1 MSSPA
6 HNPSIRLNKYL
17 SDAGVC
23 SRRKADELIAAGRVA
38 VNGKPVTA
46 LGAKV
51 DPGRDKIF
59 VDGRQAVILDEPVY
73 ILLNKPHD
81 CITTSRDE
89 RGRRTV
95 MHYVRVRERVFP
107 VGRLDRQTTGV
118 LLLTNDGE
126 LAHALM
132 HPRHE
137 VEKGYEA
144 ALDRP
149 LLPQHAASLA
159 AGVRLADG
167 MTRPADV
174 VILKGGKEH
183 RVGIVIREGRNR
195 QVHRMFGE
203 LGYEV
208 AKLDRV
214 SYAGVTCRGLKRGE
228 WRHLTAGEVARLRKA
243 AGIL

>member
-1 MSSPA
+1 M
-6 HNPSIRLNKYL
+6 PSATPVRLNKYL

-38 VNGKPVTA
+38 VNGKPVVT
-46 LGAKV
+46 LGVKV
-51 DPGRDKIF
+51 DPARDKIF
-59 VDGRQAVILDEPVY
+59 VDGRQAVVLDEPVY
-73 ILLNKPHD
+73 LLLNKPHD
-81 CITTSRDE
+81 CITTAKDE

-132 HPRHE
+132 HPRRG

-144 ALDRP
+144 VLDRP
-149 LLPQHAASLA
+149 LAPGDAASLA
-159 AGVRLADG
+159 AGIRLAEG
-167 MTRPADV
+167 VTKPADV
-174 VILKGGKEH
+174 MILKGGKEY
-183 RVGIVIREGRNR
+183 RVGIVIREGKNR
-195 QVHRMFGE
+195 QVHRMFSG

-214 SYAGVTCRGLKRGE
+214 SYAGITYRGLKRGE
-228 WRHLTAGEVARLRKA
+228 WRHLTTAEVARLRKA
-243 AGIL
+243 AGD